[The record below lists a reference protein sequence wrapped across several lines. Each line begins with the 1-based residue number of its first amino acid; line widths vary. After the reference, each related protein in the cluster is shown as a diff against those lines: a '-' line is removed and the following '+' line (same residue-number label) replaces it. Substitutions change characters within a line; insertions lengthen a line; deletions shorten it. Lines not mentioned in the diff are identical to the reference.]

1 MSKFVDPIDEIIARH
16 NGETESAAS
25 VEETEDT
32 SVIEP
37 VRSVPETPVEEVNYG
52 DDDLE
57 EEIAAQEKAE
67 AEAKAAAAKAAAEK
81 AAEEKPM
88 EAPPLSLDPEFQREA
103 IDFQTN
109 NIAIVTT
116 MVNKVIA
123 KHHIVSGG
131 IPANKQRQ
139 VMGELI
145 FLYQKDGEVIT
156 PEFERMILDNWEG
169 ATTSEE
175 AKADAPAEEK
185 KEEVEEER
193 SAPVV
198 NINVPENTPVT
209 INIDES
215 IMMEQ
220 SKDRVVN
227 IVVHEVSEEDLRTA
241 DVIENSADTSII
253 TPYESSKTDVPL
265 TLAMSAYR
273 CTVSGLVFMELLQM
287 SSISN
292 GNDRDTQRKM
302 WSLIYKHIRNVS
314 IGDFE
319 TFEDFLKATSF
330 TDLMTLFW
338 GTYVAT
344 AGEEET
350 IQVTCGNEKCK
361 HPIKLTYKPRE
372 IIHVD
377 EKLIP
382 DFYNTTHTVPAGE
395 AARKHW
401 KAVRGKHRLME
412 LPDSKVVVEFS
423 DNSAYDML
431 TTIEDRI
438 DKLWARFRPDDPDRS
453 SRLRDA
459 ELEEFNALYAIAVAV
474 KSISINKNGKT
485 YRFSD
490 WDDILKIV
498 SESIS
503 NQDFVLL
510 LNIISDRG
518 MLQSPMSF
526 SIEVGTC
533 PKCGYEHQPLNA
545 ERSMRALFFQLSQ
558 PLVNTTINYIETPKN

>member
-1 MSKFVDPIDEIIARH
+1 
-16 NGETESAAS
+16 
-25 VEETEDT
+25 
-32 SVIEP
+32 
-37 VRSVPETPVEEVNYG
+37 
-52 DDDLE
+52 
-57 EEIAAQEKAE
+57 
-67 AEAKAAAAKAAAEK
+67 
-81 AAEEKPM
+81 
-88 EAPPLSLDPEFQREA
+88 
-103 IDFQTN
+103 
-109 NIAIVTT
+109 
-116 MVNKVIA
+116 
-123 KHHIVSGG
+123 
-131 IPANKQRQ
+131 
-139 VMGELI
+139 
-145 FLYQKDGEVIT
+145 
-156 PEFERMILDNWEG
+156 
-169 ATTSEE
+169 
-175 AKADAPAEEK
+175 
-185 KEEVEEER
+185 
-193 SAPVV
+193 
-198 NINVPENTPVT
+198 
-209 INIDES
+209 
-215 IMMEQ
+215 
-220 SKDRVVN
+220 
-227 IVVHEVSEEDLRTA
+227 
-241 DVIENSADTSII
+241 
-253 TPYESSKTDVPL
+253 
-265 TLAMSAYR
+265 
-273 CTVSGLVFMELLQM
+273 
-287 SSISN
+287 
-292 GNDRDTQRKM
+292 M

-350 IQVTCGNEKCK
+350 IQVTCGNEKCNN
-361 HPIKLTYKPRE
+361 HIKLTYKPRE
-372 IIHVD
+372 IIHID

-382 DFYNTTHTVPAGE
+382 DFYNITHTVPAGE

-438 DKLWARFRPDDPDRS
+438 DKLWARFRPDDPDRR
-453 SRLRDA
+453 SRLRD
-459 ELEEFNALYAIAVAV
+459 EEHEEYNALYAIAVAV

-533 PKCGYEHQPLNA
+533 PKCGFEHQPLNA